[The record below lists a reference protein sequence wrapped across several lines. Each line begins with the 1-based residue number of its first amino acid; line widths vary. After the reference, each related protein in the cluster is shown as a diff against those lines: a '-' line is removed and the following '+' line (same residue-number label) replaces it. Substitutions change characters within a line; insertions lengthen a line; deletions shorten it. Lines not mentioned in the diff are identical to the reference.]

1 MGKWDAQIAQRQEQ
15 QSQQRDA
22 EAAVAT
28 LKREADR
35 VPLEVFPDKNGQ
47 EMVLEDGMVLHART
61 GRWVLKD
68 YTFETLRLIAS
79 CINTVADEREP
90 VELVER
96 EEAAARAKA
105 AAELAAKEAAEAEAA
120 AAPPS

>member
-1 MGKWDAQIAQRQEQ
+1 MGKWDAKIAQRQDHNLQYQE
-15 QSQQRDA
+15 A
-22 EAAVAT
+22 EAVVSE
-28 LKREADR
+28 LKRETDNS
-35 VPLEVFPDKNGQ
+35 PLEVFTDKNGG

-96 EEAAARAKA
+96 EEARVAAEAKA
-105 AAELAAKEAAEAEAA
+105 EAELAAKAEADAVG
-120 AAPPS
+120 